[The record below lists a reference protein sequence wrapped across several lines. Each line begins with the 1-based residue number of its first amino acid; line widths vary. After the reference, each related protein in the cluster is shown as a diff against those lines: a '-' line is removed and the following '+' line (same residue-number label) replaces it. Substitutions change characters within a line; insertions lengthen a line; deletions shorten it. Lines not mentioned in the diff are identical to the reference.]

1 MSKYVKLTSDQTEWD
16 SALFSQKPLPIKRHP
31 DDQIQ
36 QFNWYPVKEHKE
48 RLKDRQMYQHERAS
62 WELVDSTVNIHYTS
76 VLKPVEQRREAIKA
90 RIQSVRD
97 AKTSGGLY
105 FDGIE
110 YQTDTSS
117 YENVLGATTKAY
129 MDSSHTEV
137 WIAAD
142 NTEHFMDAKT
152 LIQFGDVFMSFKRSH
167 IFHARELKNQVNVSA
182 DPENI
187 DIHTGWP
194 TNEFFSK

>member
-1 MSKYVKLTSDQTEWD
+1 MTKYVKLTKDQTEWD

-36 QFNWYPVKEHKE
+36 QFNWYPVEEHKE
-48 RLKDRQMYQHERAS
+48 RLKDKQLYQHERAS
-62 WELVDSTVNIHYTS
+62 WELVDNIVHIHYDS
-76 VLKPVEQRREAIKA
+76 VLKPVEQRREVIVS
-90 RIQSVRD
+90 RIQRVRD
-97 AKTSGGLY
+97 TKMVGGLF
-105 FDGIE
+105 FDDVA

-117 YENVLGATTKAY
+117 YENVLAATTKAY
-129 MDSSHTEV
+129 MDKTHKEK
-137 WIAAD
+137 WIATD
-142 NTEHFMDAKT
+142 NTEHLMDAKT
-152 LIQFGDVFMSFKRSH
+152 LIQFGDAFMDFKRSH
-167 IFHARELKNQVNVSA
+167 IFYARELKDQVNVSS